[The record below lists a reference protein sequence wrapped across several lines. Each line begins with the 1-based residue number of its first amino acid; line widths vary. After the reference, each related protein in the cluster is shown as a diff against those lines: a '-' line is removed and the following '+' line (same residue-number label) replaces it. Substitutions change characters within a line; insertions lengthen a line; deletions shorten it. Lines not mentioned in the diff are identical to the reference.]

1 MNIKHIQI
9 LSEAKTDLE
18 DGRIFY
24 ETQEQG
30 VGEYFWDSLISDIES
45 LIIYAGVHSKEY
57 GYYRMS
63 SKRFPYSIY
72 YDFNDNT
79 AYVIA
84 VLPERKNTNWVSADF
99 SPALNKTT
107 GY

>member
-9 LSEAKTDLE
+9 LSEAEADLD
-18 DGRIFY
+18 DGRYFY
-24 ETQEQG
+24 ESQEQG
-30 VGEYFWDSLISDIES
+30 VGEYFWDSLLSDIES
-45 LIIYAGVHSKEY
+45 LIVYSGVHSKVY

-72 YDFNDNT
+72 YDLDVDT

-84 VLPERKNTNWVSADF
+84 VLPERKNPNWIRKKLS
-99 SPALNKTT
+99 NKS
-107 GY
+107 

>member
-9 LSEAKTDLE
+9 LSEAEADLE
-18 DGRIFY
+18 DGRFFY
-24 ETQEQG
+24 ESQEQG
-30 VGEYFWDSLISDIES
+30 IGEYFWDSLLSDIES
-45 LIIYAGVHSKEY
+45 LIIYAGAHSKVY

-72 YDFNDNT
+72 YDLKDNT

-84 VLPERKNTNWVSADF
+84 VLPERRNPNWIS
-99 SPALNKTT
+99 SKLSKKS
-107 GY
+107 

>member
-9 LSEAKTDLE
+9 LSEAEADLE
-18 DGRIFY
+18 DGMVFY
-24 ETQEQG
+24 ESQEQG
-30 VGEYFWDSLISDIES
+30 VGEYFWDSLLSDIES
-45 LIIYAGVHSKEY
+45 LIIYAGVHSKVY

-72 YDFNDNT
+72 YELKDNT

-84 VLPERKNTNWVSADF
+84 VLPERRNPNWIS
-99 SPALNKTT
+99 NKLSKKS
-107 GY
+107 

>member
-9 LSEAKTDLE
+9 LSEAEVDLE
-18 DGRIFY
+18 DGRWFY
-24 ETQEQG
+24 ESQG
-30 VGEYFWDSLISDIES
+30 KSVGEYFWDSLISDIES
-45 LIIYAGVHSKEY
+45 LVIYAGIHSKVY

-72 YDFNDNT
+72 YELNNDT

-84 VLPERKNTNWVSADF
+84 VLPERRNPTWVRRK
-99 SPALNKTT
+99 LI
-107 GY
+107 

>member
-9 LSEAKTDLE
+9 LSEAEADLE
-18 DGRIFY
+18 EGRFFY

-30 VGEYFWDSLISDIES
+30 VGEYFWDSLLSDIES
-45 LIIYAGVHSKEY
+45 LIIYAGVHAREY

-72 YDFNDNT
+72 YDLNGNT
-79 AYVIA
+79 SYVIA
-84 VLPERKNTNWVSADF
+84 VLPERSNPNWLRSKL
-99 SPALNKTT
+99 SKKIKP
-107 GY
+107 